1 MLRPIDPRFL
11 PHTMTVFN
19 DVNGGARLVAVVIRG
34 VNYTDSNAFNF
45 KTAGYSSSANVQ
57 QAVVSTTNAFR
68 VVVDCENS
76 DYGARAYVPIL
87 DWRRLTEE
95 EQTDGTRFTL
105 YRDMWLFKGEH
116 EEFPD
121 NAIVARTSMAPTTFE
136 ALGVRLHRTTL
147 FDVAGLDV
155 PHNIQLAG

>member
-1 MLRPIDPRFL
+1 MLKPIDPRFL

-19 DVNGGARLVAVVIRG
+19 DVDGGARLVAVVIRN
-34 VNYTDSNAFNF
+34 VNYTDSNVFNF
-45 KTAGYSSSANVQ
+45 KTAGHTGSSNVQ

-76 DYGARAYVPIL
+76 DYGGREYVPVL
-87 DWRRLTEE
+87 DWRRLTEA

-105 YRDMWLFKGEH
+105 HRDMWLFKGEH
-116 EEFPD
+116 EQFPD
-121 NAIVARTSMAPTTFE
+121 GAIVARTFMNPTKFA
-136 ALGVRLHRTTL
+136 ALGLRLHTTTL
-147 FDVAGLDV
+147 FDVAGLDT